1 MDFTLSFISFAALL
15 VKVTAR
21 TDPALTPVYI
31 RYAVLIVMALVFP
44 EPAPARIRSGPS
56 VCSTASF
63 CLGLRRAI
71 SLDIS
76 IDIYIS
82 FQTLTPKTRGAG
94 ILCLMITAQMC
105 PYKSSLFIAY
115 RAVEMFYDRIKVRS
129 FDRQEKF
136 LDLQALSGIDK
147 TIHINITTVQ
157 DQMFHVGC
165 YGGRREITQYGDV
178 FKGHPSLEKLICLCA
193 CFTLFLLLRKN
204 RTAGVP

>member
-31 RYAVLIVMALVFP
+31 RYAVLIVLPLFFP
-44 EPAPARIRSGPS
+44 EPAPARMRSGPS

-63 CLGLRRAI
+63 CLGLRRVI
-71 SLDIS
+71 SLYIS

-115 RAVEMFYDRIKVRS
+115 STIEMFYDGIKVP
-129 FDRQEKF
+129 FFIKIEFYLPDKILAIPF
-136 LDLQALSGIDK
+136 KLGVTNTADLS
-147 TIHINITTVQ
+147 
-157 DQMFHVGC
+157 HVG
-165 YGGRREITQYGDV
+165 
-178 FKGHPSLEKLICLCA
+178 
-193 CFTLFLLLRKN
+193 
-204 RTAGVP
+204 

>member
-76 IDIYIS
+76 IDILYFLS
-82 FQTLTPKTRGAG
+82 DAHPEDKWGRDLMPDDYGANVPLQVG
-94 ILCLMITAQMC
+94 PLH
-105 PYKSSLFIAY
+105 SLQC
-115 RAVEMFYDRIKVRS
+115 R
-129 FDRQEKF
+129 
-136 LDLQALSGIDK
+136 
-147 TIHINITTVQ
+147 
-157 DQMFHVGC
+157 
-165 YGGRREITQYGDV
+165 
-178 FKGHPSLEKLICLCA
+178 
-193 CFTLFLLLRKN
+193 
-204 RTAGVP
+204 